1 MQKPS
6 CDSHAVLIILR
17 HHKSTVQTGGGDTM
31 RVLITGGTD
40 SARLCHLLRKDNHEI
55 VILSRDPHAQHTPAG
70 VTVLHWDGCSANGWG
85 DLIDAN
91 TAIINLADEHPVSWL
106 WTPEQAEQVLEHRL
120 CAAQA
125 IAEAIYH
132 APYPPRL
139 LLQESTIDYYGDCGD
154 DLVIEDSPPGDGW
167 RARLALELEQ
177 ATLDIPVRQVWL
189 RLGLVLDKKSL
200 PGVLTSDSQWI
211 SWVHNDD
218 VVRAIRFLLARED
231 VSGPVNIASP
241 SPATAGCFRKLLTQL
256 QPKKKLR
263 AINDTML
270 ESQRALP
277 HKLTNMGFRFAFSDA
292 EDALRM
298 LFL

>member
-1 MQKPS
+1 
-6 CDSHAVLIILR
+6 
-17 HHKSTVQTGGGDTM
+17 M

-40 SARLCHLLRKDNHEI
+40 SARLCQLLRKDNHELFL
-55 VILSRDPHAQHTPAG
+55 LSREAPARSVPPG
-70 VTVLHWDGCSANGWG
+70 VNVLHWDGCSGSGWSH
-85 DLIDAN
+85 LIDAN
-91 TAIINLADEHPVSWL
+91 TAIINRADDHLVSWL
-106 WTPEQAEQVLEHRL
+106 WTPEQAEQVLERRL

-125 IAEAIYH
+125 IAEAVYH
-132 APYPPRL
+132 APQPPRL

-167 RARLALELEQ
+167 RARLALELEH

-189 RLGLVLDKKSL
+189 RVGLVLDKKSL

-218 VVRAIRFLLARED
+218 VARAIRFLLARED
-231 VSGPVNIASP
+231 VSGPVNIAAP
-241 SPATAGCFRKLLTQL
+241 SPATAGCLRKLLAQV

-263 AINDTML
+263 TVTDAVL
-270 ESQRALP
+270 ESQRVLP
-277 HKLTNMGFRFAFSDA
+277 HRLTNLGFRFAFPDV